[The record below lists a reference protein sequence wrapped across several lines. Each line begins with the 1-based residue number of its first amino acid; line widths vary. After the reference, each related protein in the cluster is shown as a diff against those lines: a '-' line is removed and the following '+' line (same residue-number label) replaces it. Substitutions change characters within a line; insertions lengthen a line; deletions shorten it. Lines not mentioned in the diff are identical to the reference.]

1 MPKLYHFSIQNANR
15 SAFWRNFIRRFG
27 AISFGVLAQSRPLPN
42 PSLRNIHQNPAREKN
57 KRYAAKL
64 PSLRTFL
71 YWGLQDCLSERSEM
85 FNVANT
91 NAVSFQ
97 FVTQL
102 SQLKIGIENW
112 QHLHIG
118 NNLPQNQAIS
128 KIPQ

>member
-1 MPKLYHFSIQNANR
+1 MI
-15 SAFWRNFIRRFG
+15 
-27 AISFGVLAQSRPLPN
+27 LA
-42 PSLRNIHQNPAREKN
+42 
-57 KRYAAKL
+57 AA
-64 PSLRTFL
+64 
-71 YWGLQDCLSERSEM
+71 LQDMWCGAPIECCQCD
-85 FNVANT
+85 NVANT
-91 NAVSFQ
+91 NVVSFQ